1 MEDFVVSRPRYR
13 KIDGSTK
20 LVPGTGA
27 LPPGV
32 GDSIRVFINVMF
44 MRLLENIRAKAMCTA
59 MDYDPVV
66 QSTVK
71 SKTPGKSKTT
81 GEAYHFVG
89 GETSYAEAIEHDLAH
104 LRATWAA
111 FGIDGPSDEEL
122 HKMAGL
128 VWVD

>member
-1 MEDFVVSRPRYR
+1 MNEDFVVTRPKYR

-44 MRLLENIRAKAMCTA
+44 SRLLNNIRAKAMCAT

-66 QSTVK
+66 ASTVK
-71 SKTPGKSKTT
+71 NKTT

-89 GETSYAEAIEHDLAH
+89 GETSYDEAVTRDLAH

-111 FGIDGPSDEEL
+111 LGIDGPSDEEL

>member
-1 MEDFVVSRPRYR
+1 MEDFVVSRPQYR
-13 KIDGSTK
+13 KIDGSVK

-44 MRLLENIRAKAMCTA
+44 MRLLENIRAKAMCAA

-66 QSTVK
+66 ASTVK
-71 SKTPGKSKTT
+71 NKTT

-89 GETSYAEAIEHDLAH
+89 GETYYAEAIIRDLAH

-111 FGIDGPSDEEL
+111 FGINGPDESEL
-122 HKMAGL
+122 NVMAGIEE
-128 VWVD
+128 